1 MTKSVS
7 KDEKMK
13 AQVAK
18 VIVLQQMIKEQSIVN
33 SILKVSSLVDKKK

>member
-1 MTKSVS
+1 MTKPVS

-33 SILKVSSLVDKKK
+33 SILKVSSLVDNKK